1 MSRLGY
7 FTHMLQPWFCSGSC
21 LMELLVRMWVSHS
34 LSLDSC
40 LRPYHE
46 TGTCLV
52 IAQWACGCF
61 GSCLLLT
68 QVQAIVLSKSS
79 EFPVGITCMTQI
91 FSCCV
96 ACVMVHLWTMCQ
108 HESLHIV
115 HYSCVEKNTRYQWF
129 IYWRKWCPFFKAVHK
144 NALKMLKKSTL
155 SQQTGAIYVKE
166 QEAQQY
172 IESSRCKLLPC
183 IFAV

>member
-1 MSRLGY
+1 MSLLMHLFKDFVSKAILVFLGGAKLCPCVLSDIMSWLGH

-21 LMELLVRMWVSHS
+21 LMEMLVRMWVSHS

-68 QVQAIVLSKSS
+68 QVQPIVLSKSS

-108 HESLHIV
+108 HESLHIA
-115 HYSCVEKNTRYQWF
+115 HYSCVGKKHTVSV
-129 IYWRKWCPFFKAVHK
+129 IY
-144 NALKMLKKSTL
+144 
-155 SQQTGAIYVKE
+155 
-166 QEAQQY
+166 
-172 IESSRCKLLPC
+172 LLRELVSV
-183 IFAV
+183 F

>member
-1 MSRLGY
+1 MFSPWAYLCTFLKILWAKQFWFFWGGAKLCPCVLSDIMSRLGH

-21 LMELLVRMWVSHS
+21 LMEMLVRMWVSHS

-68 QVQAIVLSKSS
+68 QVQPIVLSKSS

-108 HESLHIV
+108 HESLHIA

-129 IYWRKWCPFFKAVHK
+129 IYWGNWCPFFKAVHK
-144 NALKMLKKSTL
+144 NA
-155 SQQTGAIYVKE
+155 
-166 QEAQQY
+166 
-172 IESSRCKLLPC
+172 
-183 IFAV
+183 

>member
-1 MSRLGY
+1 MHLFKDFMSKAILFVCFFWGGQSFCPCVLSYIMSQLGH
-7 FTHMLQPWFCSGSC
+7 FTHMQPWLCSGSC

-52 IAQWACGCF
+52 SAQWACGCF

-68 QVQAIVLSKSS
+68 QVQAIVSSKSS

-96 ACVMVHLWTMCQ
+96 ACVMLHLWTMCQ
-108 HESLHIV
+108 HDSLHIV
-115 HYSCVEKNTRYQWF
+115 HYSCVEK
-129 IYWRKWCPFFKAVHK
+129 H
-144 NALKMLKKSTL
+144 TL
-155 SQQTGAIYVKE
+155 SVI
-166 QEAQQY
+166 
-172 IESSRCKLLPC
+172 CLLREMVSV
-183 IFAV
+183 F